1 MLTDFKNNAWEHR
14 VQLDLIFISF
24 TPYKAKQNKGHDYYL
39 IFWGGFKGKK
49 KKKKSHG
56 TFNLK

>member
-39 IFWGGFKGKK
+39 IFWGGFKGKIIK
-49 KKKKSHG
+49 KKGMGHSI
-56 TFNLK
+56 